1 MSNLEAI
8 IVKSTKE
15 LLGMANVRK
24 HDCESVCKDRG
35 LNYLREQN
43 PYVWVLDDFGF
54 THRFDRSSFVR
65 GSSPS
70 PKSIVGNKTEYSI
83 CMIKSKHPEI
93 EDYIDFTGYEYTTA
107 LAYTQVVCK
116 KHGAYRTKPN
126 WIMNRG
132 HHCMQCAEEI
142 RTQHKNLGTQEFI
155 SRSKKYFGD
164 TYDYSKVQYKDC
176 RTHVTIGCRT
186 HGDFSIVAYCH
197 SNGSQGCQK
206 CGKDSERSYY
216 SEKHINGSSVYLVK
230 LESANVTY
238 YKIGLSS
245 NVNKRMVELSRES
258 GCKVSIV
265 KRIHFKD
272 SSEAWDTES
281 LLLDE
286 FKDSTYAP
294 DNIFRGY
301 TECFKFTDIE
311 NVVKVIDIIC

>member
-1 MSNLEAI
+1 
-8 IVKSTKE
+8 
-15 LLGMANVRK
+15 MANVRK
-24 HDCESVCKDRG
+24 HDCESVCKDRC
-35 LNYLREQN
+35 LTYLREQN

-65 GSSPS
+65 GSNPS

-132 HHCMQCAEEI
+132 HHCMQCA
-142 RTQHKNLGTQEFI
+142 
-155 SRSKKYFGD
+155 
-164 TYDYSKVQYKDC
+164 
-176 RTHVTIGCRT
+176 
-186 HGDFSIVAYCH
+186 
-197 SNGSQGCQK
+197 
-206 CGKDSERSYY
+206 KDSERSYY
-216 SEKHINGSSVYLVK
+216 SEKHINGASVYLVK
-230 LESANVTY
+230 LESENVTY

-286 FKDSTYAP
+286 FKDSTYTP

-311 NVVKVIDIIC
+311 SVVKVIDIIC